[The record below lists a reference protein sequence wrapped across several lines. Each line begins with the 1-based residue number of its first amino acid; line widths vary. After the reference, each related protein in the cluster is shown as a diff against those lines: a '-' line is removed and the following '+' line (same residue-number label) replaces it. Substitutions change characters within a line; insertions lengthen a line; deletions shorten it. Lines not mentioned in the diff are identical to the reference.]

1 MKIPSSLIN
10 KVNEIIQSDSI
21 NNTVVTGS
29 QTARDSEKYSGFFI
43 MVEQL
48 ISSGSVRTIYT

>member
-1 MKIPSSLIN
+1 MKIPSSLID
-10 KVNEIIQSDSI
+10 KLDEAIQSGSI

-29 QTARDSEKYSGFFI
+29 QTARDSEKYSGFFTV
-43 MVEQL
+43 VEQL